1 MYSYSDFNNIIG
13 GGAIPMWGLTR
24 DIANLFGNM
33 YDESKD
39 VVIGEDSKKDQ
50 SPIGFYA
57 ISWVP
62 LLARIRQILE
72 LSDKDF
78 KAVR

>member
-39 VVIGEDSKKDQ
+39 LVVGENSSRDQ

-57 ISWVP
+57 IGWVP
-62 LLARIRQILE
+62 LLARIRQIFE
-72 LSDKDF
+72 LSDI
-78 KAVR
+78 R